1 MRVALAFFQSLI
13 YFSTSYILLHNALH
27 SVDPPMNYRV
37 SQKKST
43 INDNNNKD
51 NNDNNDNDNNDNR
64 N

>member
-27 SVDPPMNYRV
+27 SVDPMNYTV

-43 INDNNNKD
+43 INDDNNNVS
-51 NNDNNDNDNNDNR
+51 NGNDNNDYKN
-64 N
+64 

>member
-43 INDNNNKD
+43 INDNDNND
-51 NNDNNDNDNNDNR
+51 SNGNDNNDYKN
-64 N
+64 